1 MNKEDA
7 GAGIGVLVGFIIGIL
22 ICAMF
27 SELGNISCVET
38 RDRIMDSYC
47 QEMNG
52 SVVWLECYNAAFS
65 DDYCVK
71 AFEERNAG
79 IICELPDGTR
89 LNFEDILDVTY

>member
-1 MNKEDA
+1 MNKEDV
-7 GAGIGVLVGFIIGIL
+7 GAGLGVFIGFIIGIL
-22 ICAMF
+22 ICTMF
-27 SELGNISCVET
+27 SELENSFCVET
-38 RDRIMDSYC
+38 RDKIMDSYC

-52 SVVWLECYNAAFS
+52 SVMWLECYGGAFS
-65 DDYCVK
+65 SDYCDR